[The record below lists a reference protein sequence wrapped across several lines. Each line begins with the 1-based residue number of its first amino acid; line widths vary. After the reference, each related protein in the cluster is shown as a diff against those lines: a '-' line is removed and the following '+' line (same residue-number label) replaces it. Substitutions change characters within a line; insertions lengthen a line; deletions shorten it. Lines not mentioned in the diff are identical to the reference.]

1 VVARCTAF
9 LCGLA
14 LLCLAGCGEG
24 SLDLGSCVTVP
35 QTFPQ
40 DRLVSSGATIHAPT
54 GAMLWVAL
62 GTGYKYT
69 IAPYPTTFPWLKPVS
84 SDQNVLRPVRL
95 CRLRGM
101 YSLPVRITGFRAV
114 GEGDATLLAKLAP
127 PWRGRADAL
136 RSYHATVIVGR

>member
-1 VVARCTAF
+1 VVARSTAF

-14 LLCLAGCGEG
+14 LLCLSGCGQG

-40 DRLVSSGATIHAPT
+40 DRLVAGGATIHAPT

-114 GEGDATLLAKLAP
+114 GDGHAILGAQLTP
-127 PWRGRADAL
+127 PWRGRTRAVQNY
-136 RSYHATVIVGR
+136 RATVTVGP